1 MKKSSKGWSVWVG
14 GTEVNDYYLN
24 YEKASEL
31 YIKYIDNGYTDVM
44 IRWELIKNDVYV
56 LQR

>member
-1 MKKSSKGWSVWVG
+1 MIKSSKGWSVWVG

-31 YIKYIDNGYTDVM
+31 YIKYIDNGYTDVV
-44 IRWELIKNDVYV
+44 IRWELIKNE
-56 LQR
+56 L